1 MAEKRKASFMG
12 NVAAILGSQVVIKLI
27 GFAYNL
33 VLINL
38 PGFGDLGNGYRAA
51 GYQFYTMLL
60 AISSVGIPNAISKL
74 ISERLAL
81 DDRAGAERVFKTAM
95 RLFAGIGLAGTLLLY
110 WGADFIALRLVRM
123 NGVQYTLRALS
134 PSIFFVCI
142 SSVIRGYFLGRQ
154 NVRPNNRSQLLE
166 QIFKAVLTIL
176 FVTLLSDTTAAVM
189 AAGANA
195 ATAVSTAFSCAYL
208 IIVLITFRKKSPFPQ
223 SGGGVIPW
231 TRTAKQILS
240 LSIPISLS
248 SIITTV
254 ARVIDTATISR
265 GIARAFAQGIP
276 GSVGGAVV
284 MNAGAY
290 GRQISDI
297 LVSSRALTP
306 QGMRVLTAAEHR
318 FGYRHSIYQEH
329 PDWILTSAR
338 FHFIPTRRAALEEQM
353 ADFAQRR
360 RASQPL
366 EYPSAGSVFKRP
378 EGHFA
383 GQLIERCGLKG
394 YRIGDAQVS
403 EKHAGFIVNR
413 GEATCAQ
420 VLELMEHIQK
430 TVLDRTGVRLEPEIR
445 VLK

>member
-1 MAEKRKASFMG
+1 MKDHISEYLRMQGMPFLENEPLSRHTSFHIGGPARFFVIPGDEGQLTMLMAFIRELGAPYAVIGNGSNLLVADEGFPGVVIRAPEWPIRWVERREVEVSAGFSLSRMAQAMAED
-12 NVAAILGSQVVIKLI
+12 NLG
-27 GFAYNL
+27 
-33 VLINL
+33 
-38 PGFGDLGNGYRAA
+38 D
-51 GYQFYTMLL
+51 
-60 AISSVGIPNAISKL
+60 
-74 ISERLAL
+74 
-81 DDRAGAERVFKTAM
+81 
-95 RLFAGIGLAGTLLLY
+95 
-110 WGADFIALRLVRM
+110 
-123 NGVQYTLRALS
+123 
-134 PSIFFVCI
+134 
-142 SSVIRGYFLGRQ
+142 
-154 NVRPNNRSQLLE
+154 
-166 QIFKAVLTIL
+166 
-176 FVTLLSDTTAAVM
+176 
-189 AAGANA
+189 
-195 ATAVSTAFSCAYL
+195 
-208 IIVLITFRKKSPFPQ
+208 IT
-223 SGGGVIPW
+223 
-231 TRTAKQILS
+231 
-240 LSIPISLS
+240 
-248 SIITTV
+248 
-254 ARVIDTATISR
+254 
-265 GIARAFAQGIP
+265 FAQGIP

-338 FHFIPTRRAALEEQM
+338 FHFIPTRRATLEEQM

-430 TVLDRTGVRLEPEIR
+430 TVLDQTGVRLEPEIR